1 MKLSHIKDYEFTTKN
16 GSTVKVK
23 IEAETKNLC
32 KGDLEE
38 ILHEYAACTHNFY
51 LSLGRKIT
59 GDDQ

>member
-1 MKLSHIKDYEFTTKN
+1 MKLSHIKDYKFTTKN

-23 IEAETKNLC
+23 IEAEVENLC
-32 KGDLEE
+32 KGDLGE
-38 ILHEYAACTHNFY
+38 ILNEYATCTHNFY